1 MRKLRPKK
9 RKEFSTAIPESR
21 VEAEMPR
28 CLEPQPGVLCPLSW
42 GWVVSMKS
50 LSVDVWEV
58 DCLMDCV
65 ETRFGKQM
73 E

>member
-1 MRKLRPKK
+1 
-9 RKEFSTAIPESR
+9 
-21 VEAEMPR
+21 MPR